1 MKKFRTILGFELG
14 NYFKNKIFVGVTI
27 ALVVLIVAVMF
38 FPRITELFD
47 DGEPDELP
55 VMLLSRDDRI
65 VNTYITEQFKTKY
78 RFDYVDNDPDQIQ
91 KLLNENKAACAVM
104 VATDRKSFVYY
115 VQNAPLYDIDTP
127 TLTAM
132 LQTLYLNDQLQNE
145 GVTDEQLKQIY
156 AEMDNIKG
164 STVSFGKDQSKN
176 FLYTYI
182 MIFALYT
189 VIMLYG
195 QMVATSVASE
205 KSSRAMELLITS
217 VKTTPLLFGKVV
229 ASCIAGFT
237 QLVLVFGTSA
247 LCYNLNKEYWKDN
260 VMISGAFDM
269 PAELILYMLLFFLL
283 GFLIYAFLYGAVGS
297 TVSKPEDTNTAVMP
311 LTLVFIVAFM
321 VVVFSI
327 TSGNVD
333 NMAMIVCSYI
343 PFTSP
348 MAMFTRIAMSV
359 VPAWEIAISVT
370 LLVACVVG
378 AGILSAKVYRVG
390 VLLYGNK
397 PTVKEIF
404 KLIKNGK

>member
-1 MKKFRTILGFELG
+1 MKKFRTILGFELA

-27 ALVVLIVAVMF
+27 VLVVLIAAVMF
-38 FPRITELFD
+38 FPRFSQLFD
-47 DGEPDELP
+47 KDQPEELP
-55 VMLLSRDDRI
+55 VMLLSRDDRV

-78 RFDYVDNDPDQIQ
+78 RFDYVENDAEQIRKQ
-91 KLLNENKAACAVM
+91 LDEGKAACAVM
-104 VATDRKSFVYY
+104 VAEDRKSFVYY

-132 LQTLYLNDQLQNE
+132 LQTLYLNEQIKNE

-378 AGILSAKVYRVG
+378 VGILSAKVYRVG

-404 KLIKNGK
+404 KLIKNDK

>member
-1 MKKFRTILGFELG
+1 
-14 NYFKNKIFVGVTI
+14 
-27 ALVVLIVAVMF
+27 
-38 FPRITELFD
+38 
-47 DGEPDELP
+47 
-55 VMLLSRDDRI
+55 
-65 VNTYITEQFKTKY
+65 
-78 RFDYVDNDPDQIQ
+78 
-91 KLLNENKAACAVM
+91 
-104 VATDRKSFVYY
+104 
-115 VQNAPLYDIDTP
+115 
-127 TLTAM
+127 
-132 LQTLYLNDQLQNE
+132 
-145 GVTDEQLKQIY
+145 
-156 AEMDNIKG
+156 
-164 STVSFGKDQSKN
+164 
-176 FLYTYI
+176 
-182 MIFALYT
+182 
-189 VIMLYG
+189 
-195 QMVATSVASE
+195 
-205 KSSRAMELLITS
+205 
-217 VKTTPLLFGKVV
+217 
-229 ASCIAGFT
+229 
-237 QLVLVFGTSA
+237 
-247 LCYNLNKEYWKDN
+247 
-260 VMISGAFDM
+260 MISGAFDM